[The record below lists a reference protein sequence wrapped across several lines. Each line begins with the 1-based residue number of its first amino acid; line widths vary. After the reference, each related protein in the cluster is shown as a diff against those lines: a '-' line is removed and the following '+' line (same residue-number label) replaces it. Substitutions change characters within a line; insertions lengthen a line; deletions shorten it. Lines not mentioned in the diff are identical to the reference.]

1 MSKAVIF
8 FAPGLEECEGL
19 LCVDIL
25 RRAGVEVTIA
35 AVGGERVV
43 RSARQVNV
51 LADALAEEL
60 DYSVFDAVILPGGI
74 PGVDNLKADATV
86 RRVCTEFAAAGKI
99 VAAIC
104 AAPTVLADFGVL
116 GGRRAT
122 VYPGMDAQMAGATCT
137 GSEVTVDGN
146 ITTGRALGAAIPF
159 ALELDRQLAGQEA
172 SDRVRQAIVY
182 PY

>member
-19 LCVDIL
+19 LVVDIL
-25 RRAGVEVTIA
+25 RRAGAEVTIA
-35 AVGGERVV
+35 AVGGSQTVLSSHRVQIV
-43 RSARQVNV
+43 
-51 LADALAEEL
+51 ADAMAADIQPA
-60 DYSVFDAVILPGGI
+60 DYDACILPGGLK
-74 PGVDNLKADATV
+74 GVQNLAADAEV
-86 RRVCTEFAAAGKI
+86 RRVATACAADGKI

-104 AAPTVLADFGVL
+104 AGPTVLAGFGL
-116 GGRRAT
+116 LEGKQAT
-122 VYPGMDAQMAGATCT
+122 VYPGMDNQMAGASCT

-159 ALELDRQLAGQEA
+159 ALELARQLEGQEA

-182 PY
+182 PS

>member
-19 LCVDIL
+19 LVVDIL
-25 RRAGVEVTIA
+25 RRAGVDVTIA
-35 AVGGERVV
+35 AVGDDRTVLSSHRV
-43 RSARQVNV
+43 
-51 LADALAEEL
+51 LITADAMAADIRPE
-60 DYSVFDAVILPGGI
+60 DFDACILPGGLK
-74 PGVDNLKADATV
+74 GVENLAADADV
-86 RRVCTEFAAAGKI
+86 RRVATACAGAGKI

-104 AAPTVLADFGVL
+104 AGPTALAGFGL
-116 GGRRAT
+116 LEGKHAT
-122 VYPGMDAQMAGATCT
+122 VYPGMDDKMAGAVCT
-137 GSEVTVDGN
+137 GAEVTVDGS

-159 ALELDRQLAGQEA
+159 ALELAGQLAGKPA

>member
-1 MSKAVIF
+1 MSKAVVF

-19 LCVDIL
+19 LVVDIL

-35 AVGGERVV
+35 AVGGDRTVL
-43 RSARQVNV
+43 SSHQVQIV
-51 LADALAEEL
+51 ADAMANEIDPA
-60 DYSVFDAVILPGGI
+60 DYDACILPGGLK
-74 PGVDNLKADATV
+74 GVSNLSADAEV
-86 RRVCTEFAAAGKI
+86 KRVAAACAADGKI

-104 AAPTVLADFGVL
+104 AGPTVLAGFGL
-116 GGRRAT
+116 LEGKHAT
-122 VYPGMDAQMAGATCT
+122 VYPGMDAQMAGASCT

-159 ALELDRQLAGQEA
+159 ALELARQLAGQEA